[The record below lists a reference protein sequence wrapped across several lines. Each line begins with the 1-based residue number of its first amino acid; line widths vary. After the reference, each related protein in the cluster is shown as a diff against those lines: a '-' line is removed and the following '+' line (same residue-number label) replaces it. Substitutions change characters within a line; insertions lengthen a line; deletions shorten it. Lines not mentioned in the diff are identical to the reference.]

1 MGPEPPGAQGPC
13 GDAPPILFC
22 LGKRE
27 CAAPGGRENRFDE
40 QEDRMVLL
48 FVITGV
54 VRNGPA
60 EIDGPVDPAPDLSR
74 EELHLRIR
82 WGGARTGWKPE
93 SAYFCSRAFRFATR
107 CRGGR

>member
-22 LGKRE
+22 RGKRE
-27 CAAPGGRENRFDE
+27 CAAPGGREKRFDK
-40 QEDRMVLL
+40 QEDRPVLL
-48 FVITGV
+48 FVYAGV
-54 VRNGPA
+54 ARIGPA